1 MAQVHRRAG
10 TGNGG
15 EALDVYEYAYLAGGE
30 QRVLESAIIALVE
43 RGTLSLRAGRLRTVD
58 AEQPPHPVER
68 AVIAA
73 CPRSKRVEEVFEDLR
88 HREEID
94 ALVHR
99 LVHLGLVRDWHR
111 RPTRA
116 GRRQLAAAVSQGTLP
131 AYVLEGTAAL
141 APGPVR
147 AGLSGPHTLP
157 DGLGRTLRRMGKALE
172 DDSDTT
178 SGGYGGG
185 GDGGGGGGD

>member
-10 TGNGG
+10 ARNGG

-99 LVHLGLVRDWHR
+99 LVHLGLVRDWRR

-131 AYVLEGTAAL
+131 VYVLEGAAAL

>member
-10 TGNGG
+10 TGSGG
-15 EALDVYEYAYLAGGE
+15 EVLDVYEYAYLAGGE
-30 QRVLESAIIALVE
+30 QRVLESSIIALVE

-99 LVHLGLVRDWHR
+99 LVHLGLVRDWRR

-131 AYVLEGTAAL
+131 AYVLEGTTAL

>member
-99 LVHLGLVRDWHR
+99 LVHLGLVRDWRR

-131 AYVLEGTAAL
+131 AYVLEGAAAL

>member
-99 LVHLGLVRDWHR
+99 LVHRGLVRDWHR

-131 AYVLEGTAAL
+131 AYVLEGAAAL

>member
-15 EALDVYEYAYLAGGE
+15 EALDVYEYAYLAGAE

-99 LVHLGLVRDWHR
+99 LVHLGLVRDWRR

-131 AYVLEGTAAL
+131 AYVLEGAAAL

>member
-1 MAQVHRRAG
+1 MARIHRRAG
-10 TGNGG
+10 TGSGG
-15 EALDVYEYAYLAGGE
+15 EVLDVYAYAYLAGGE
-30 QRVLESAIIALVE
+30 QRVVESAIIALVE
-43 RGTLSLRAGRLRTVD
+43 RGTLSLGAGRLRTVD

-99 LVHLGLVRDWHR
+99 LVHLGLVRHWRR

-116 GRRQLAAAVSQGTLP
+116 GRRQLAAAVSEGTLP

-147 AGLSGPHTLP
+147 AGPSGTHTLP

-172 DDSDTT
+172 DDSDNT

>member
-15 EALDVYEYAYLAGGE
+15 EVLDVYEYAYIAGGE

-99 LVHLGLVRDWHR
+99 LVHLGLVRDWRR

-147 AGLSGPHTLP
+147 AGPSGPHTLP

-185 GDGGGGGGD
+185 GGGD

>member
-1 MAQVHRRAG
+1 MAQV
-10 TGNGG
+10 
-15 EALDVYEYAYLAGGE
+15 LDVYDHAYLAGGE

-58 AEQPPHPVER
+58 AERPPHPVER

-94 ALVHR
+94 ALARR
-99 LVHLGLVRDWHR
+99 LVHLGLVRDWRR

-116 GRRQLAAAVSQGTLP
+116 GRLRLAAAVSEGTLP
-131 AYVLEGTAAL
+131 AYVLEGTTAL

-172 DDSDTT
+172 DDSDHT
-178 SGGYGGG
+178 SGGYGGGG